1 MNILLINTNPVVSRL
16 ISLCTHNDKS
26 IVFEEIMDVTEAS
39 ENTYDIIFV
48 DHASY
53 DDQVVFLDQIA
64 NIGKLVF
71 LSSYDTDEEVAKKFD
86 IVVKKPFLPSQIQAI
101 VDQVKTETPLTEEEL
116 ALLEVEDLNEI
127 ISENTPD
134 IDILQEV
141 PKEKHITSPL
151 KDTDSN
157 IRNETK
163 EEDVIK
169 AEEQEESSDMPKVLD
184 GNDIEQIKILLD
196 ENDDSMP
203 SINLDDSNIRNET
216 KEEDVIKAE
225 EQEESSDMPK
235 VLDGNDIEQIKTLL
249 DENDDSMSS
258 INLDDS
264 LEIETCKAEA
274 IIPQKLKE
282 KEEVSALEEALLVA
296 IEEMKPK
303 KIKKLLEGAEI
314 SIKIRFKDNI

>member
-203 SINLDDSNIRNET
+203 SINLDDSLIRNET

-225 EQEESSDMPK
+225 EQEESSDIPK
-235 VLDGNDIEQIKTLL
+235 VLDGNDIEQIKTLS

>member
-1 MNILLINTNPVVSRL
+1 
-16 ISLCTHNDKS
+16 
-26 IVFEEIMDVTEAS
+26 
-39 ENTYDIIFV
+39 
-48 DHASY
+48 
-53 DDQVVFLDQIA
+53 
-64 NIGKLVF
+64 
-71 LSSYDTDEEVAKKFD
+71 
-86 IVVKKPFLPSQIQAI
+86 
-101 VDQVKTETPLTEEEL
+101 
-116 ALLEVEDLNEI
+116 
-127 ISENTPD
+127 
-134 IDILQEV
+134 
-141 PKEKHITSPL
+141 
-151 KDTDSN
+151 
-157 IRNETK
+157 NETK

-184 GNDIEQIKILLD
+184 GNDIEQIKTLLD

-203 SINLDDSNIRNET
+203 SINLDDSLIRNET